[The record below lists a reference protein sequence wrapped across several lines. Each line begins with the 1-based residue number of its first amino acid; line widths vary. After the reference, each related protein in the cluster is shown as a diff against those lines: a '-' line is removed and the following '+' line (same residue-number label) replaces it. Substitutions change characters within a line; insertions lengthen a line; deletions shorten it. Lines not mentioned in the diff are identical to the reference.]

1 MLLSSVHQ
9 SFPLL
14 LSIMIPDEPPN
25 CCRVS
30 NSPEGEKIRYIK
42 QLKNRTMHTFISM
55 TSDLIII
62 DQTSFPHERATV
74 IDYFPFHKTPVAA
87 NPSLSSLAHTWL
99 HRPNQHKINII
110 LYTEHKNKMCRAC
123 TSTLH
128 KKIWGCLNSTCY
140 MKLSI
145 LRGISSAIRSEIAF
159 YSPAGSS
166 M

>member
-1 MLLSSVHQ
+1 MAVCNFEIGLHKCIRMGQ
-9 SFPLL
+9 
-14 LSIMIPDEPPN
+14 
-25 CCRVS
+25 CCWVS
-30 NSPEGEKIRYIK
+30 NSPEGEKIRNIK

-128 KKIWGCLNSTCY
+128 KKYG
-140 MKLSI
+140 
-145 LRGISSAIRSEIAF
+145 GA
-159 YSPAGSS
+159 
-166 M
+166 